1 MNLSASHGAQHGLY
15 SSQPSAKCF
24 TLHEAR
30 DPESIYVKTEPAI
43 GYLYQLHF
51 FPSRKE
57 KSMEDLV
64 GKAKDLLV
72 SFKGDRYAFGIGVLD
87 QVGPM
92 TAQLGHRA
100 LLIGRINSP
109 WFKPILDRVLATL
122 EANDVEVVK
131 IVRGAAPNAPREDV
145 YRLQGHILHNRPDV
159 VVSVESGSGID
170 ACKAAAVL
178 ATFGDVEAELDPYF
192 GVGEVTKRC
201 RQTGRTVL
209 PVMAV
214 MTAASSSAHLTKYT
228 NVTDPVLG
236 QKKLMVDEAIVPPR
250 AVFDYGLTVT
260 QPMSLTLDGG
270 LDGLSHCLEV
280 YLGAKKEDV
289 AVIEEISLCGI
300 ELIISGLKRLMTEA
314 NDIAAREWIAL
325 GTDLGG
331 YAIMIGGTSGPHLN
345 SFSLVKYLS
354 HGRAC
359 ALMNPYYTVFFAPA
373 AKDRIRKVGAI
384 YERYGY
390 IPTTLDGLSSRDLG
404 LAVAGGMI
412 SFNRSIGF
420 PTTLAELEGIDRNV
434 LDKAL
439 QAAKDPQLESKLQN
453 MPVPLRADLVDTYMA
468 PILEA
473 AWEGD
478 LGKIVTP

>member
-1 MNLSASHGAQHGLY
+1 M
-15 SSQPSAKCF
+15 
-24 TLHEAR
+24 
-30 DPESIYVKTEPAI
+30 DV
-43 GYLYQLHF
+43 
-51 FPSRKE
+51 
-57 KSMEDLV
+57 LV
-64 GKAKDLLV
+64 EKAKDLLV
-72 SFKGDRYAFGIGVLD
+72 RFKGKRYAFGSGVLS

-100 LLIGRINSP
+100 LITGRINSP
-109 WFKPILDRVLATL
+109 WFKPGLDTVLSSL
-122 EANDVEVVK
+122 ETNGVEVLDTIK
-131 IVRGAAPNAPREDV
+131 GAAPNAPREDV
-145 YRLQGHILHNRPDV
+145 YRLQGHMLHKKPDV
-159 VVSVESGSGID
+159 IVSVESGSGID
-170 ACKAAAVL
+170 AAKAAAVL
-178 ATFGDVEAELDPYF
+178 ATFGDIEAELDPYF
-192 GVGEVTKRC
+192 GVGHVTALCQKTA
-201 RQTGRTVL
+201 RQVL
-209 PVMAV
+209 PIMAV
-214 MTAASSSAHLTKYT
+214 MTAASSSAHLTKYA

-236 QKKLMVDEAIVPPR
+236 QKKLIVDDAIVPPR
-250 AVFDYGLTVT
+250 AVFDYELTVT
-260 QPMSLTLDGG
+260 QPMALTLDGG

-280 YLGAKKEDV
+280 YLGVKDTDV
-289 AVIEEISLCGI
+289 EAVEEISLCGI
-300 ELIISGLKRLMTEA
+300 ELIVSGLRSLVRTPSEA
-314 NDIAAREWIAL
+314 SARERIAL

-373 AKDRIRKVGAI
+373 VEDRIRKVGAI
-384 YERYGY
+384 YERSCY
-390 IPTTLDGLSSRDLG
+390 IPTTLNGVSSPDLG
-404 LAVAGGMI
+404 RAVAGGMI

-420 PTTLAELEGIDRNV
+420 PTTLAELEGIDRSV

-453 MPVPLRADLVDTYMA
+453 MPVPLSAESVDTYMA

>member
-1 MNLSASHGAQHGLY
+1 MDA
-15 SSQPSAKCF
+15 
-24 TLHEAR
+24 
-30 DPESIYVKTEPAI
+30 
-43 GYLYQLHF
+43 
-51 FPSRKE
+51 
-57 KSMEDLV
+57 LV

-72 SFKGDRYAFGIGVLD
+72 RFKGERYAFGNGVLS

-100 LLIGRINSP
+100 LITGRINSP
-109 WFKPILDRVLATL
+109 WLKPGLDTVLSSL
-122 EANDVEVVK
+122 ETNGVEVLDTVK
-131 IVRGAAPNAPREDV
+131 GAAPNAPREDV
-145 YRLQGHILHNRPDV
+145 YRLQGHMLHKKPDV
-159 VVSVESGSGID
+159 IVSVESGSGID
-170 ACKAAAVL
+170 AAKAAAVL
-178 ATFGDVEAELDPYF
+178 ATFGDIEAELDPYF
-192 GVGEVTKRC
+192 GVGHVTALCQK
-201 RQTGRTVL
+201 TGRQVL
-209 PVMAV
+209 PIMAV
-214 MTAASSSAHLTKYT
+214 MTAASSSAHLTKYA

-236 QKKLMVDEAIVPPR
+236 QKKLIVDDAIVPPR
-250 AVFDYGLTVT
+250 AVFDYELTVT
-260 QPMSLTLDGG
+260 QPMALTLDGG

-280 YLGAKKEDV
+280 YLGVKDTDV
-289 AVIEEISLCGI
+289 EAVEEISLCGI
-300 ELIISGLKRLMTEA
+300 ELIVSGLRSLVRTPSEAGARKR
-314 NDIAAREWIAL
+314 IAL

-373 AKDRIRKVGAI
+373 VEDRIRKVGAI
-384 YERYGY
+384 YERSGY
-390 IPTTLDGLSSRDLG
+390 IPTTLNGVSSPDLG
-404 LAVAGGMI
+404 RAVAGGMI

-420 PTTLAELEGIDRNV
+420 PTTLAELEGIDRSV

-453 MPVPLRADLVDTYMA
+453 MPVPLSAESVDTYMA